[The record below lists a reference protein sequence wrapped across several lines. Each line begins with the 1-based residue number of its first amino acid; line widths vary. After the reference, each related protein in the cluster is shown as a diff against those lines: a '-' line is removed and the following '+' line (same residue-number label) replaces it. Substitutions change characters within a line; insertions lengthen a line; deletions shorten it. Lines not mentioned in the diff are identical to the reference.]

1 MLVKDG
7 RYMEPY
13 IPEGIYSELRNTMDT
28 RWRLVK
34 GLNRIRNQVKRWISI
49 YFPEFNQVFGN
60 WEGKVALIT
69 LKEFPTPARVLERG
83 TGRKEI
89 SRGIGKK
96 RASRLVE
103 AAKTTV
109 GIRQGLGAAENELK
123 CLLEEYRMLMRQY
136 EKTMVLV
143 EELALQVPGM
153 EEILKIKG
161 LGLITAAGFIAEVG
175 DITRFEHPKQVQKL
189 GGLSLKERKTQRKNN
204 HQQTGA
210 KAAAVN
216 IVPGNNAAGGQKP
229 RV

>member
-1 MLVKDG
+1 
-7 RYMEPY
+7 
-13 IPEGIYSELRNTMDT
+13 
-28 RWRLVK
+28 
-34 GLNRIRNQVKRWISI
+34 
-49 YFPEFNQVFGN
+49 
-60 WEGKVALIT
+60 
-69 LKEFPTPARVLERG
+69 
-83 TGRKEI
+83 
-89 SRGIGKK
+89 
-96 RASRLVE
+96 
-103 AAKTTV
+103 
-109 GIRQGLGAAENELK
+109 
-123 CLLEEYRMLMRQY
+123 MLMRQY